1 VYAETPVNPGFSAY
15 ALIHVANRM
24 QMFARIARV
33 IDETLTI
40 NARKR
45 AMSESGD

>member
-1 VYAETPVNPGFSAY
+1 MYAETPVNPGFSAY
-15 ALIHVANRM
+15 ARIRVANRM
-24 QMFARIARV
+24 QMFVRAARV

-40 NARKR
+40 NARER